1 MPDVLLWLILLGVF
15 DAAID
20 CDDCEQWNRVQEP
33 FHIYGNTWYVGT
45 GGLASILI
53 ETGDGLVLLDGG
65 LPQSAELIAANIRAL
80 GFDPED
86 IRFIGLSHAHF
97 DHAGGVAALQ
107 RLSGATVYA
116 GHDAARSLRAGAL
129 QEDDPQFGGGMT
141 GQTYPAVP
149 DAVGVADGW
158 EFPLSGLVIT
168 ALQTPGHTLGGTSWA
183 WQSCEEDRCL
193 DVVYVDSLSPVSR
206 PGYRFSDGLGE
217 VLRETVGRVANFDCD
232 IMLSTHDFSFALHQ
246 KLQQGAKAFIDSG
259 GCRSRADKALIQ
271 LEKRLNSE
279 HT

>member
-1 MPDVLLWLILLGVF
+1 MLLGVF

-20 CDDCEQWNRVQEP
+20 CNDCEQWNRPQEP
-33 FHIYGNTWYVGT
+33 FHIFGNTWYVGT

-53 ETGDGLVLLDGG
+53 ETDDGLVLLDGG
-65 LPQSAELIAANIRAL
+65 LPQSAEFIAANIRAL

-86 IRFIGLSHAHF
+86 IRFIGLSHAHY

-149 DAVGVADGW
+149 DAVGVADGQ
-158 EFPLSGLVIT
+158 EFRLSGLLIT
-168 ALQTPGHTLGGTSWA
+168 ALHTPGHTQGGTSWT
-183 WQSCEEDRCL
+183 WQACEQERCL

-206 PGYRFSDGLGE
+206 PGYRFSDGLGD
-217 VLRETVGRVANFDCD
+217 VLGKTLGRIANLDCD

-246 KLQQGAKAFIDSG
+246 KLEQGTHAFIDSQE
-259 GCRSRADKALIQ
+259 CRSRADKTLIQ

-279 HT
+279 HP